1 LFEDYDESR
10 KRQEIGMLKHKS
22 TSDGL
27 IGMWLHTY
35 DEDGEISQQ
44 LQVIRR
50 SGDVYLC
57 QVYSWQN
64 GSPTICVAIARNRI
78 LGLKLYETFE
88 AMDTALVK
96 HLRQQKIQQGA
107 ASSSPA
113 LSVVA

>member
-1 LFEDYDESR
+1 
-10 KRQEIGMLKHKS
+10 MLKRKK

-35 DEDGEISQQ
+35 DDDGDISQQ
-44 LQVIRR
+44 LQIIRR

-64 GSPTICVAIARNRI
+64 GSPTNCIAIGRNKI
-78 LGLKLYETFE
+78 LGLKLYASFE

-96 HLRQQKIQQGA
+96 HLRQRKLQRAPDRAMCRNI
-107 ASSSPA
+107 SSPPTLTA
-113 LSVVA
+113 A